1 MFLSLFIIFFYLSL
15 CFYILF
21 IEEVFIYTHMRYLKT
36 FESITNYQVDVLTG
50 EEFSNLYRKIY
61 PKGINLKDKIHYFSW
76 NGVDSYGSS
85 KHSESIRLIT
95 AHNKKDILGIC
106 FLAYWSGG
114 DHYSVS
120 YLSTNNDYF
129 HIGVSKKLLE
139 ELFKYFS
146 KTYPD
151 EVLHWSGYSIDGW
164 KYLRKTILEMA
175 DKYNVE
181 LYEKP
186 IEYLTKWD
194 NEKKT
199 FVHDKS
205 PESDELYYQSKE
217 EIKKKYNIP
226 DFYY

>member
-1 MFLSLFIIFFYLSL
+1 
-15 CFYILF
+15 
-21 IEEVFIYTHMRYLKT
+21 MRYLKT

-50 EEFSNLYRKIY
+50 REFSDLYREIY

-106 FLAYWSGG
+106 FLAYWEGG
-114 DHYSVS
+114 EHYAVS
-120 YLSTNNDYF
+120 YLSTNTDYF

-151 EVLHWSGYSIDGW
+151 ETLHWSGYSIDGW
-164 KYLRKTILEMA
+164 KYLRKTILELS
-175 DKYNVE
+175 DKYNVK
-181 LYEKP
+181 LDEKG
-186 IEYLTKWD
+186 IEYLTRWD
-194 NEKKT
+194 DSTKKFIT
-199 FVHDKS
+199 NDWSEENRKLFD
-205 PESDELYYQSKE
+205 QSKE
-217 EIKKKYNIP
+217 EIKKKYNKT
-226 DFYY
+226 DY